1 MFFWEKEKAFLFHFH
16 SDKPF
21 RPASQTSDSRRG
33 KCLTPSLGAD
43 SPDPQRSLIQ
53 TLDLTEP
60 SSARLSHVQP
70 LDPGLTNAPGVL
82 RAFPQHAW
90 AEIICVPVTLW
101 PLLHCLPL
109 LGWVATG
116 KGRNA
121 ALSQG
126 PPWE

>member
-16 SDKPF
+16 SDKLF
-21 RPASQTSDSRRG
+21 RPASETSDSRRG
-33 KCLTPSLGAD
+33 KCLTPSLEAD

-70 LDPGLTNAPGVL
+70 LDPGVL

-101 PLLHCLPL
+101 PLLRRLPL

-126 PPWE
+126 PLWE